1 MTRRVLVLGG
11 SRSGKSRL
19 AEALFADAH
28 EADYLATAPRH
39 PSDAE
44 WVERISRHRARRGD
58 RWRTI
63 ETGDAAAV
71 LDTVGPPVLV
81 ESITAWLARAM
92 DECGCWTGDEKHGE
106 LDARIDALTTAW
118 AATSRFAV
126 AVADEVGLGIVPD
139 TTSGR
144 RFRDTLGLLNQRLA
158 DAADEVHL
166 VVAGLSVRLR

>member
-1 MTRRVLVLGG
+1 MTRRVLVLDG
-11 SRSGKSRL
+11 SRWASHASPKRCSPTHPRPTTWRPRPAIRATPSGSSGSAGIAPAGAPL
-19 AEALFADAH
+19 AH
-28 EADYLATAPRH
+28 
-39 PSDAE
+39 
-44 WVERISRHRARRGD
+44 HRDRRRRG
-58 RWRTI
+58 R
-63 ETGDAAAV
+63 
-71 LDTVGPPVLV
+71 LDTVGSPVLV

-144 RFRDTLGLLNQRLA
+144 RFRDTLGL
-158 DAADEVHL
+158 
-166 VVAGLSVRLR
+166 